1 MQELTRAAAYWSNE
15 IDRQLRVIENLAGQR
30 AEALSKAERLEREL
44 SRERTTL
51 EGLERIAEKERK
63 STCTS

>member
-15 IDRQLRVIENLAGQR
+15 IERQLEIIESLAGQR
-30 AEALSKAERLEREL
+30 AEALSRAETLEREL
-44 SRERTTL
+44 FRERTTL

-63 STCTS
+63 SACT

>member
-15 IDRQLRVIENLAGQR
+15 IERQLEIIESLAGQR
-30 AEALSKAERLEREL
+30 AEALSRAETLEREL

-51 EGLERIAEKERK
+51 EGLERIAENERK
-63 STCTS
+63 STCT

>member
-15 IDRQLRVIENLAGQR
+15 IERQLEIIESLAGQR

-51 EGLERIAEKERK
+51 EGLERIAQKER
-63 STCTS
+63 SNSCT

>member
-15 IDRQLRVIENLAGQR
+15 IERQLEIIESLAGQR

-51 EGLERIAEKERK
+51 EGLERIAQNERK

>member
-15 IDRQLRVIENLAGQR
+15 IDRQLQIIESLAGQR
-30 AEALSKAERLEREL
+30 AEALSRAEALEREL

-51 EGLERIAEKERK
+51 EGLERIAEKEK
-63 STCTS
+63 GNPCTS